1 MNLYEP
7 TCTILYD
14 LSRPQCQ
21 VGLGVRFGV
30 GHSYEFI

>member
-1 MNLYEP
+1 MNLYEL
-7 TCTILYD
+7 TRMILYD

-30 GHSYEFI
+30 GHSYKFI